1 MLALTYEQRDAE
13 QRVATR
19 TARLLEV
26 YHAAKRLTDGMKRI
40 GNKEYEVEPAAVL
53 SLRTTLTEAGLFLL
67 KERRL
72 EK

>member
-26 YHAAKRLTDGMKRI
+26 YHAAKRLAGGMKRI
-40 GNKEYEVEPAAVL
+40 GTTEYELEPAAVL
-53 SLRTTLTEAGLFLL
+53 SLRTTLAEAGLLLL
-67 KERRL
+67 KERRTD
-72 EK
+72 K